1 MCVSCI
7 VLQVQSSLAD
17 TLLHCGVA
25 TSRYAGRLFRPP
37 KNAAPTTSYSA
48 STSGSLSA
56 IADKAP
62 GDALTQP
69 PAGTLEVVTAAP
81 ASSSLSGGTSN
92 SSSITGLMAGGAG
105 NLSSPQPPAA
115 AAAAAHSSSAAT
127 QGLRSAA
134 ADDASA
140 EAEAEAALAA
150 ADVIMEQLAAVNAAD
165 VASSGYVAADG
176 DFEFKSSQGLG
187 RQGLSAEPLP
197 LVMQETHTEQE

>member
-1 MCVSCI
+1 MCVSSI

-25 TSRYAGRLFRPP
+25 TSRYAARLFRPP
-37 KNAAPTTSYSA
+37 KDAAPPASYSA

-56 IADKAP
+56 TADKAP

-69 PAGTLEVVTAAP
+69 PAGTLELVTAAP
-81 ASSSLSGGTSN
+81 ASSSLSDGTTN
-92 SSSITGLMAGGAG
+92 SSSTAGWLAGGAG
-105 NLSSPQPPAA
+105 DLSSPQPPAA
-115 AAAAAHSSSAAT
+115 AAASHSSSAGT
-127 QGLRSAA
+127 QGLRSTA

-165 VASSGYVAADG
+165 VASGYVAADG
-176 DFEFKSSQGLG
+176 DFEFKSSQGSG